1 MTQKQSLM
9 SRKCYYLNVIT
20 KINNIVNLHEYQKI
34 EHPNKDQQIVNVK
47 DIVIVQEDK
56 MPRSAWKVGI
66 VEQVIKGLM
75 TIFEEQ

>member
-34 EHPNKDQQIVNVK
+34 ERPNKDQQIVNVK

-75 TIFEEQ
+75 IIFEEQ

>member
-20 KINNIVNLHEYQKI
+20 KINNIVNLREYQKI

-47 DIVIVQEDK
+47 DIVIVQEDN

-66 VEQVIKGLM
+66 VEQFIKGLM

>member
-1 MTQKQSLM
+1 MTQKQYLM

-75 TIFEEQ
+75 IIFEEQ